1 MTHSVTS
8 AVLVFWFGLGGLG
21 VSLAGLVTLDTRPL
35 FSAWSAL
42 SWALA
47 ASQAEGNILHEKRV
61 FSLQNAY
68 FSNNFSAKY

>member
-47 ASQAEGNILHEKRV
+47 ASQAEGNILQEKRV

-68 FSNNFSAKY
+68 FSNKFSAKY

>member
-1 MTHSVTS
+1 MTS

-47 ASQAEGNILHEKRV
+47 ASQAEGNILLEKEY
-61 FSLQNAY
+61 FLFKTHIFLTNSLQNIDP
-68 FSNNFSAKY
+68 